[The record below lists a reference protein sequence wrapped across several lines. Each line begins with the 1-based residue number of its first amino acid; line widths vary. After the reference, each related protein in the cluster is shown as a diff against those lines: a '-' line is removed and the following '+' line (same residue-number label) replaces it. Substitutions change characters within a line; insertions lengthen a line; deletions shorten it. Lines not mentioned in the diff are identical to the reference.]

1 MIDKS
6 LVRVALRYK
15 AIYLDVDRNG
25 IDMNSSVSVPVVAFT
40 KRLCENGFC
49 VSEELLHALNAV
61 SADELSQITK
71 CINDVMGTNL
81 NWASLVKGWNV
92 PTCETRANHLVTFL
106 ANILGEKFGVKGTTL
121 PCGHFIPE
129 GTFPLERYN
138 GCPFCGTAF
147 NTADF
152 VYKGQGSKLKELSL
166 FTDKDM
172 TDILVSLLTS
182 ATPLDETQKDSLG
195 LLLGAYDMPD
205 VDIAMKETAMI
216 ATKFLIEKGKAEEAQ
231 KNLKSPTDVLRY
243 LWYEKTGLVQIVEPK
258 TLIAHASRLNADMW
272 GARQM
277 FAWSTNRETVDAES
291 KRLMKIKLMLK
302 YDRKACLRVAKW
314 LNNLPMSTLA
324 AVECMNPK
332 RGMWVRMIRA
342 LRLGE
347 YSRKKGFEHLK
358 DLLDVFYK
366 QSYETWQGKVDAAR
380 KRNDALTTFSLLK
393 QRPGLF
399 ARCLF
404 ATMLRFGN
412 EDTLNAFEEIADN
425 VPARLLL
432 SLGNAAETYFT
443 PNAVRL
449 ARPLTGGTH
458 PILANPMVALF
469 SEAELKDM
477 QKSVDNLYRSS
488 MRRRFKNVQNENKT
502 IYIDPKLYDIPVSVG
517 DRSTTI
523 QDTSCA
529 LMGTKF
535 SVEGDAVRLFLQWG
549 KGLHAQ
555 PLDMDLS
562 CRISYAEGKTEEC
575 AFYNLT
581 CAGAKHSGDIRNI
594 PEMVGTAEYIELSL
608 PELETAGAQYVTFT
622 CNAYTAGSLSPNLI
636 VGWMD
641 SVYPMKISEK
651 TGVAY
656 DPSCVQHMVRI
667 SESNFAKG
675 LVFGVLDVKA
685 REIIWLE
692 MPFTA
697 QTLRGADRTSVEALL
712 KRLNNKMTVG
722 ELLFMKADCQGLE
735 IVNNVRD
742 ADESYTYEWAL
753 NPAEVSKLLYI

>member
-1 MIDKS
+1 MINKQ

-15 AIYLDVDRNG
+15 AIYLGIERND
-25 IDMNSSVSVPVVAFT
+25 IDMSSSVSVPVMAFT
-40 KRLCENGFC
+40 ERLSENGFC
-49 VSEELLHALNAV
+49 VTEELLHALNAV
-61 SADELSQITK
+61 SANELSQITK
-71 CINDVMGTNL
+71 CINNVMGTNL
-81 NWASLVKGWNV
+81 NWASLVKGWDI
-92 PTCETRANHLVTFL
+92 PTGETRADHLVTFL
-106 ANILGEKFGVKGTTL
+106 ANILGEKFGFKGTTL
-121 PCGHFIPE
+121 PCGHLIPE

-138 GCPFCGTAF
+138 GCPFCGTPF
-147 NTADF
+147 KTADF
-152 VYKGQGSKLKELSL
+152 VYKGQGSKLKELRL

-172 TDILVSLLTS
+172 TDVLVSLLTS
-182 ATPLDETQKDSLG
+182 ATPLDETQKDSLT
-195 LLLGAYDMPD
+195 LLLDIYDMPD
-205 VDIAMKETAMI
+205 VEISMKETAMI
-216 ATKFLIEKGKAEEAQ
+216 ATKHLVEKGKAEEAQ
-231 KNLKSPTDVLRY
+231 KIFKSPTDVLRY
-243 LWYEKTGLVQIVEPK
+243 LWYEKTGLIQIIEPK
-258 TLIAHASRLNADMW
+258 TLIDHAAKLNGDMW
-272 GARQM
+272 GAQQM
-277 FAWSTNRETVDAES
+277 LAWSTNREAMDAEA
-291 KRLMKIKLMLK
+291 KGLMKSKLMLK

-314 LNNLPMSTLA
+314 LNNLPMSTH
-324 AVECMNPK
+324 AVMECMNPK
-332 RGMWVRMIRA
+332 RGMWVRMIHA

-358 DLLDVFYK
+358 EILDVFYK
-366 QSYETWQGKVDAAR
+366 QSYKTWQGKVDAAR
-380 KRNDALTTFSLLK
+380 KMNDAITVFSLLK

-404 ATMLRFGN
+404 ATMLRFGK
-412 EDTLNAFEEIADN
+412 EDTLKAFEEIAEN

-443 PNAVRL
+443 PNAARI

-458 PILANPMVALF
+458 PLSSNPMTALY

-488 MRRRFKNVQNENKT
+488 MKRRFKNVHNENKT
-502 IYIDPKLYDIPVSVG
+502 IYIDPMLHDIPISVG

-535 SVEGDAVRLFLQWG
+535 HVEGDAVRLFLQWG

-555 PLDMDLS
+555 HLDMDLS
-562 CRISYAEGKTEEC
+562 CRISYADGTSEDC
-575 AFYNLT
+575 AYYNLT
-581 CAGAKHSGDIRNI
+581 CTGARHSGDIQHI

-608 PELETAGAQYVTFT
+608 PELEAAGAQYVTFT
-622 CNAYTAGSLSPNLI
+622 CNAYTMGSLSPNLV

-641 SVYPMKISEK
+641 SANPMKVSDK

-667 SESNFAKG
+667 SESNLAKG

-697 QTLRGADRTSVEALL
+697 QTLRGANQTSTEALL
-712 KRLNNKMTVG
+712 KRLRDKMTIG
-722 ELLFMKADCQGLE
+722 ELLLMKADGQGLE
-735 IVNNVRD
+735 IVDNFCD